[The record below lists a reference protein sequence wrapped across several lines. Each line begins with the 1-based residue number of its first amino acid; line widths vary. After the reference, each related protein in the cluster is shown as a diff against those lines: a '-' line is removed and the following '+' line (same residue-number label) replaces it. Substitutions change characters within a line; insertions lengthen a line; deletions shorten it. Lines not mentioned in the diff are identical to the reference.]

1 LTWFVSRSNFIRN
14 TNQLEPTVHAAVV
27 TRFDTAPTWTAFP
40 DPEPTGDEVVVDVVA
55 AGLHPR
61 VRSQADGSHYTSEG
75 ALPLVPGVDG
85 VGRFPDGSLRYFAVQ
100 SDTRGSMAERVAVD
114 PRASVLL
121 PDGADPVAIAAGA
134 NPVMSS
140 WVALRRRITF
150 PDGARVLVLGAT
162 GASGRAAVQVA
173 KHLGAS
179 HVVASGRNPAR
190 LATLRELG
198 ADVTVPLD
206 DLDGLAAAAADVD
219 VVLDYVWG
227 EPSAAVMGAVV
238 TARRSRGDR
247 LDWVA
252 IGSTAGPEAPVPSAA
267 LRASGLTIVGS
278 GQGSVGMAGFVGEL
292 PRIVAA
298 IADGSIA
305 VDATRVPMQDVTAAW
320 TGRVDASAG
329 RVVLAV

>member
-1 LTWFVSRSNFIRN
+1 M
-14 TNQLEPTVHAAVV
+14 HAAVV
-27 TRFDTAPTWTAFP
+27 TRFGTAPTWTAFP
-40 DPEPTGDEVVVDVVA
+40 DPEPTEDEVVVDVVA

-75 ALPLVPGVDG
+75 SLPLIPGVDG

-100 SDTRGSMAERVAVD
+100 SDTRGSIAERVAVD
-114 PRASVLL
+114 PRASVVL

-140 WVALRRRITF
+140 WVALRRRIVF

-179 HVVASGRNPAR
+179 HVVASGRDPQR
-190 LATLRELG
+190 LAALRDLG

-219 VVLDYVWG
+219 VVVDYVWG
-227 EPSAAVMGAVV
+227 APSAAAMTALVTTRGA
-238 TARRSRGDR
+238 RGDR

-252 IGSTAGPEAPVPSAA
+252 IGSTAGQEAPVPSAA

-278 GQGSVGMAGFVGEL
+278 GQGSVGTAGFVAEL
-292 PRIVAA
+292 PGIVAA
-298 IADGSIA
+298 IADGTIT
-305 VDATRVPMQDVTAAW
+305 VQATRVPVRDVAAAW
-320 TGRVDASAG
+320 TGRVDAGAG

>member
-1 LTWFVSRSNFIRN
+1 M
-14 TNQLEPTVHAAVV
+14 HAAVV
-27 TRFDTAPTWTAFP
+27 TRFGTAPTWTAFP
-40 DPEPTGDEVVVDVVA
+40 DPEPSEDEVVGDVVA

-75 ALPLVPGVDG
+75 SLPLIPGVDG

-100 SDTRGSMAERVAVD
+100 SDVRGSIAERVAVD
-114 PRASVLL
+114 PRASVVL

-140 WVALRRRITF
+140 WVALRRRIAF

-179 HVVASGRNPAR
+179 HVVASGRDPQR
-190 LATLRELG
+190 LAALRDLG
-198 ADVTVPLD
+198 ADVTVPLA

-219 VVLDYVWG
+219 VVVDYVWG
-227 EPSAAVMGAVV
+227 APSAAAMTALV
-238 TARRSRGDR
+238 TARGARGDR

-252 IGSTAGPEAPVPSAA
+252 IGSTAGQEAPVPSAA

-278 GQGSVGMAGFVGEL
+278 GQGSVGTAGFVAEL
-292 PRIVAA
+292 PGIVAA
-298 IADGSIA
+298 IADGTIT
-305 VDATRVPMQDVTAAW
+305 VQATRVPVQDVAAAW
-320 TGRVDASAG
+320 TGRVDAGAG